1 VKGKE
6 NGSKDASASSRL
18 LALEGLRGIAAIVVV
33 IYHAILIFYMTSQ
46 YGTSTNG
53 SYVQHL
59 GFEDNLYGNPL
70 QVFLSGGFAV
80 SIFFVLS
87 GFVLTVGYL
96 KTKDVSIIHKL
107 ATKRYIRL
115 MLPALASI
123 LLTYIVLALNLNTN
137 QQAGEAINSYWLQN
151 KFAFDISLVEAFKQG
166 VWGIFVGKDAYYN
179 PVLWTMFYEMLG
191 SFLVFAV
198 AVVFSGLR
206 KRWVVYAILALC
218 TFQTWFFGFIIG
230 LVLADLYVQNS
241 KLLQPKKWWA
251 GLTILIGGLLL
262 GGIPVKGIEGTLYDG
277 LKYIGGNFDWYFSFY
292 TALGAGLVIIAILS
306 WRPLERLF
314 AAPQISNLGKYT
326 FALYLTHYIVLFSFS
341 TGLFTSLFV
350 DGGLAYN
357 HAFVITVLVSAPLL
371 ALAAYI
377 FERYVDAPSIKL
389 SSRFAAWFLGKKKT
403 NTSGIKKPTTDLI
416 QSTQF
421 ENQL

>member
-1 VKGKE
+1 
-6 NGSKDASASSRL
+6 
-18 LALEGLRGIAAIVVV
+18 
-33 IYHAILIFYMTSQ
+33 
-46 YGTSTNG
+46 
-53 SYVQHL
+53 
-59 GFEDNLYGNPL
+59 
-70 QVFLSGGFAV
+70 
-80 SIFFVLS
+80 
-87 GFVLTVGYL
+87 
-96 KTKDVSIIHKL
+96 
-107 ATKRYIRL
+107 
-115 MLPALASI
+115 
-123 LLTYIVLALNLNTN
+123 
-137 QQAGEAINSYWLQN
+137 
-151 KFAFDISLVEAFKQG
+151 
-166 VWGIFVGKDAYYN
+166 
-179 PVLWTMFYEMLG
+179 
-191 SFLVFAV
+191 
-198 AVVFSGLR
+198 
-206 KRWVVYAILALC
+206 LALC

-371 ALAAYI
+371 ALAAYL